1 MRDNIYGTNR
11 YPHNAAALPT
21 GARIAGERMEKALK
35 RADKAGSAFD
45 LLTRIE
51 RAHRGENFGLLDALM
66 TEARGLIAETG
77 GAA

>member
-1 MRDNIYGTNR
+1 MNNIYGTNR
-11 YPHNAAALPT
+11 HPHNAAAMPT
-21 GARIAGERMEKALK
+21 GARMAGERMEKALK
-35 RADKAGSAFD
+35 RAGKTGAAFD

-66 TEARGLIAETG
+66 IEARGLIDETG

>member
-11 YPHNAAALPT
+11 YPSNAAAMPT
-21 GARIAGERMEKALK
+21 GARVAGERMERAMK
-35 RADKAGSAFD
+35 RAEKTGEAFA
-45 LLTRIE
+45 LLVRIE

-66 TEARGLIAETG
+66 IEARGLIDETG